1 MASLGDNYQD
11 IFQAELAAGGRED
24 YIDDFANVRV
34 CPLLVVTSVVFA
46 RPNGGFEMGIRRS
59 PANLM
64 IGNKWLSGFAVHGVP
79 RLVWQMLVLVF
90 LAAAVLGGYGS
101 SQAWAAEPGV
111 DATTTLKV
119 QLSTMDLIIVFGYL
133 VGIIVLGCLAGT
145 RRRQAKGT
153 DYFLA
158 SKSLT
163 WPMIGMALF
172 ATNISTIHLVSFA
185 QNGFTSGLTYGN
197 YEWMATFTLVILS
210 LFFAPFYLRANVATL
225 PDFLE
230 RRYSRACRDYLAIL
244 SIFSAVVVHIG
255 FSLLTGAIVL
265 EGTVL
270 PAFVNG
276 SPEEYRFLTVL
287 AMCGAT
293 AIYTIVG
300 GLLAVVWTETIQTV
314 VLLVGAAC
322 ITFIGMRMIG
332 GWEALQQSVHPVN
345 LSILRS
351 SADPTGVTW
360 YAVFLGYPVLGV
372 WYWCTD
378 QTIVQRVLGAKD
390 ENHARIGPLFAGFLK
405 ILPVFLFV
413 LPGVICLGLVNTGKL
428 PPLPTT
434 ADGLPDTQ
442 KTYTHMIN
450 TMLSPG
456 FRGIVVAAL
465 LAALMSTV
473 SGALNSI
480 ATLFSYDIYKRWVGE
495 VSDRH
500 LVWVGR
506 IATFVAMCIAI
517 AWTMALG
524 RRDTTIFQAMVDVFP
539 VVAPPTAVVFLW
551 GVFWR
556 GTSGRAAFIT
566 LVGGSLI
573 GLLVFYLTVIKVI
586 TINSLFMAFI
596 LFVVESVG
604 IFLLS
609 LIFPHH
615 HTAESESLVWKRP
628 WDALRAENA
637 WRGLMDFRVFAAL
650 LVITMVALYWWFTS
664 PHVYYPIRAK
674 ILVDGQPAPGVE
686 VTLDADDDRLD
697 DVLVADADGSVTYG
711 TVMRAG
717 GAPEGTVFR
726 VAVRPARDYI
736 VELRPR
742 KNGEGIHNE
751 DVLILAALPHGTE
764 VAEELAGEYKVY
776 RWEAEG
782 QKKEIRVPAS
792 AKVEI
797 RRSPDIPARYRDPS
811 QSGITVVA
819 LPEVQVQ
826 EVNIFTREVT
836 LAERP

>member
-1 MASLGDNYQD
+1 MLRGLTRLRKALFLVAVLATGVLGDLPAFAGEPTAQMGS
-11 IFQAELAAGGRED
+11 FSHVALA
-24 YIDDFANVRV
+24 
-34 CPLLVVTSVVFA
+34 PLDLV
-46 RPNGGFEMGIRRS
+46 
-59 PANLM
+59 
-64 IGNKWLSGFAVHGVP
+64 
-79 RLVWQMLVLVF
+79 
-90 LAAAVLGGYGS
+90 
-101 SQAWAAEPGV
+101 
-111 DATTTLKV
+111 
-119 QLSTMDLIIVFGYL
+119 IILGYL
-133 VGIIVLGCLAGT
+133 VGIILLGCLAGI
-145 RRRQAKGT
+145 RRHGVRGT

-158 SKSLT
+158 SRSLP

-197 YEWMATFTLVILS
+197 YEWMAAFTLIILS
-210 LFFAPFYLRANVATL
+210 LFFAPFYFRANVATL

-230 RRYSRACRDYLAIL
+230 RRYNRACRDYLAIL

-265 EGTVL
+265 EGTIL
-270 PAFVNG
+270 PAFVDHN
-276 SPEEYRFLTVL
+276 PENYRFWTVL
-287 AMCGAT
+287 GMCGAT

-322 ITFIGMRMIG
+322 ITVIGLNMIG
-332 GWEALQQSVHPVN
+332 GWHALKESVHPVN

-378 QTIVQRVLGAKD
+378 QTIVQRVLGARD

-428 PPLPTT
+428 PPLPVGL
-434 ADGLPDTQ
+434 DGSPDTQ

-450 TMLSPG
+450 LLLGPG
-456 FRGIVVAAL
+456 FRGIVIAAL

-506 IATFVAMCIAI
+506 IATFVAMCIAV

-556 GTSGRAAFIT
+556 GTSAWAAFII
-566 LVGGSLI
+566 LVGGSLL
-573 GLLVFYLTVIKVI
+573 GVVVFILTYLNILP
-586 TINSLFMAFI
+586 INSLFMAFL
-596 LFVVESVG
+596 LFVLESVL
-604 IFLLS
+604 IVVLS
-609 LIFPHH
+609 LIFPQK
-615 HTAESESLVWKRP
+615 HTQESLSLVWERP
-628 WDALRAENA
+628 WDALRGTNA
-637 WRGLMDFRVFAAL
+637 WRGLLDYRVFAGL
-650 LVITMVALYWWFTS
+650 LFVTMVALYWAFTS
-664 PHVYYPIRAK
+664 PKAYYPVHGRIE
-674 ILVDGQPAPGVE
+674 VDGRPAPGLE
-686 VTLDADDDRLD
+686 IFLDADDHHLD
-697 DVLVADADGSVTYG
+697 EKLITDENGGFVYGSKL
-711 TVMRAG
+711 RAG
-717 GAPEGTVFR
+717 GAPDQTTFR
-726 VAVRPARDYI
+726 VVIIRPVWDYLIETVGVSEKGKNVKKTRILAAIPHRAPVEEKEIPGGRVFTWHDGSTERQVRVSSGAH
-736 VELRPR
+736 VELRR
-742 KNGEGIHNE
+742 
-751 DVLILAALPHGTE
+751 A
-764 VAEELAGEYKVY
+764 
-776 RWEAEG
+776 
-782 QKKEIRVPAS
+782 
-792 AKVEI
+792 
-797 RRSPDIPARYRDPS
+797 PDITADDLWRPAD
-811 QSGITVVA
+811 TLKVVA
-819 LPEVQVQ
+819 SRNGTVQRLSVR
-826 EVNIFTREVT
+826 TRSREK
-836 LAERP
+836 AGSAGPQSSG

>member
-1 MASLGDNYQD
+1 MESY
-11 IFQAELAAGGRED
+11 RENPHLRD
-24 YIDDFANVRV
+24 
-34 CPLLVVTSVVFA
+34 
-46 RPNGGFEMGIRRS
+46 G
-59 PANLM
+59 
-64 IGNKWLSGFAVHGVP
+64 
-79 RLVWQMLVLVF
+79 
-90 LAAAVLGGYGS
+90 
-101 SQAWAAEPGV
+101 
-111 DATTTLKV
+111 TTLRPFRSVNRSWKQLCLILILICGVLISQPAWGDEPTAKV
-119 QLSTMDLIIVFGYL
+119 DSFTRVALAPLDLLIIFGYL
-133 VGIIVLGCLAGT
+133 VGIILLGCLAGL
-145 RRRQAKGT
+145 RRHGVRGT

-158 SKSLT
+158 SRSLP

-197 YEWMATFTLVILS
+197 YEWMAAFTLIILS

-265 EGTVL
+265 EGTIL
-270 PAFVNG
+270 PAFVNHN
-276 SPEEYRFLTVL
+276 PENYRFWTVL
-287 AMCGAT
+287 GMCGAT

-322 ITFIGMRMIG
+322 ITIIGLNMIG
-332 GWEALQQSVHPVN
+332 GWQALKESVHPVN

-378 QTIVQRVLGAKD
+378 QTIVQRVLGARD

-428 PPLPTT
+428 PPLPV
-434 ADGLPDTQ
+434 ALDGSPDTQ

-450 TMLSPG
+450 LLLGPG
-456 FRGIVVAAL
+456 FRGIVIAAL

-506 IATFVAMCIAI
+506 IATFVAMCIAV

-556 GTSGRAAFIT
+556 GTSALAAFII
-566 LVGGSLI
+566 LVGGSLL
-573 GLLVFYLTVIKVI
+573 GVLVFILTYMNILG
-586 TINSLFMAFI
+586 INSLFMAFV
-596 LFVVESVG
+596 LFVLESILIVV
-604 IFLLS
+604 LS
-609 LIFPHH
+609 LIFPQR
-615 HTAESESLVWKRP
+615 HTEESLKLVWNRP
-628 WDALRAENA
+628 WDALRGENA
-637 WRGLMDFRVFAAL
+637 WRGLLDYRVFAGL
-650 LVITMVALYWWFTS
+650 LFVTMVALYWAFTS
-664 PHVYYPIRAK
+664 PHAYYPVQGQIE
-674 ILVDGQPAPGVE
+674 IDGQPAAGLE
-686 VTLDADDDRLD
+686 VFLDADDDHLD
-697 DVLVADADGSVTYG
+697 AKLVTDENGGFVYGSKL
-711 TVMRAG
+711 RAG
-717 GAPEGTVFR
+717 GAPDQTVFR
-726 VAVRPARDYI
+726 VVIVRPVWDYLI
-736 VELRPR
+736 ETTTPEAGN
-742 KNGEGIHNE
+742 NGQRTR
-751 DVLILAALPHGTE
+751 ILAAIPHGTPVE
-764 VAEELAGEYKVY
+764 ERSVPGARIFAWHDGAAERQV
-776 RWEAEG
+776 
-782 QKKEIRVPAS
+782 RVPQS
-792 AKVEI
+792 AQVQL
-797 RRSPDIPARYRDPS
+797 RRA
-811 QSGITVVA
+811 
-819 LPEVQVQ
+819 PEVTADRLWAPAGSLMLVASRDARVQ
-826 EVNIFTREVT
+826 RLSARTRILEGESSST
-836 LAERP
+836 Q